1 MQSSSNE
8 ICVDA
13 EYLREGINGTEENIF
28 DL

>member
-1 MQSSSNE
+1 MRSSSNE

-13 EYLREGINGTEENIF
+13 EYLREGIDGMEENIF

>member
-13 EYLREGINGTEENIF
+13 EYLREGIDGTEENIF